1 MSHKQF
7 IRAYEET
14 APLSY
19 LISVPKALVVLLAHK
34 TRDPRVQ
41 LLMVKSMCIFVAVL
55 GAGVCGFHLM
65 PMLLAAGVLAH
76 VVFLVV
82 WMLWLAAGDILL
94 KFALE
99 DERFFQVATGSN
111 ALSFFEDTEFSLP
124 QPLN

>member
-1 MSHKQF
+1 MYSSPPGRHPHIVF
-7 IRAYEET
+7 G
-14 APLSY
+14 
-19 LISVPKALVVLLAHK
+19 LIVFCSRHY
-34 TRDPRVQ
+34 R
-41 LLMVKSMCIFVAVL
+41 
-55 GAGVCGFHLM
+55 
-65 PMLLAAGVLAH
+65 LLAAGVLAH